1 MFIDPGLQPF
11 DPGHESYVYSSFGRV
26 PEGAKVACAAPSWA
40 ELSGVKKNSVGA
52 QSEQDIVPNA
62 ENFDV
67 QSQTEN
73 ARTERARNARE
84 SCGVTQLMACGSVM
98 VAANM
103 AAGGKPVKVFPPL
116 YWVSPEGKNEK
127 IAQKEEIQEDFN
139 DNTYPGLQPFDPGHE
154 SYVYSSFGRV
164 PEGAKV
170 ACAAP
175 SWAELSGVKKN
186 SVGAQSEQDIVPNA
200 ENFDVQRLESTMYRS
215 LGFNRNS
222 QVAANKHSHWQLTTQ
237 HSGGKPVKVFP
248 PLYYWVSPEGKNEK
262 IAQKEEIQEDF
273 NDNTCECTP

>member
-1 MFIDPGLQPF
+1 MTTLVNALLEDPGLQPF

-103 AAGGKPVKVFPPL
+103 AAGGKPVKGLEADVWALGCAIFEIRAGFPL
-116 YWVSPEGKNEK
+116 FESFFGKNCFEEDGEPK
-127 IAQKEEIQEDFN
+127 SVEVPQERASTRLMSIRARLRLIGTEDSPAQDYEGPMMEMS
-139 DNTYPGLQPFDPGHE
+139 G
-154 SYVYSSFGRV
+154 VRM
-164 PEGAKV
+164 PE
-170 ACAAP
+170 
-175 SWAELSGVKKN
+175 AELELLADLLEKMLRYRPEERIGMDEV
-186 SVGAQSEQDIVPNA
+186 VGHPWFA
-200 ENFDVQRLESTMYRS
+200 
-215 LGFNRNS
+215 
-222 QVAANKHSHWQLTTQ
+222 
-237 HSGGKPVKVFP
+237 
-248 PLYYWVSPEGKNEK
+248 
-262 IAQKEEIQEDF
+262 
-273 NDNTCECTP
+273 

>member
-1 MFIDPGLQPF
+1 MTTLVNALLEGVCCKKRPFFPGATARATPINGNLSANSIAVIFMFIDPGLQPF

-103 AAGGKPVKVFPPL
+103 AAGGKPVKGLEADVWALGCAIFEIRAGFPLFESFFGTSVELFEENCFEEDGEPKSVEVPQERASTRL
-116 YWVSPEGKNEK
+116 MSIRARLRLIGTEDSPAQDYEGPMMEMS
-127 IAQKEEIQEDFN
+127 
-139 DNTYPGLQPFDPGHE
+139 G
-154 SYVYSSFGRV
+154 VRM
-164 PEGAKV
+164 PE
-170 ACAAP
+170 
-175 SWAELSGVKKN
+175 AELELLADLLEKMLRYRPEERIGMDEV
-186 SVGAQSEQDIVPNA
+186 VGHPWFA
-200 ENFDVQRLESTMYRS
+200 
-215 LGFNRNS
+215 
-222 QVAANKHSHWQLTTQ
+222 
-237 HSGGKPVKVFP
+237 
-248 PLYYWVSPEGKNEK
+248 
-262 IAQKEEIQEDF
+262 
-273 NDNTCECTP
+273 